1 MPPLHTREVPG
12 SIPGAPIPGIGLIKT
27 FRVPTRLRCP
37 FLVQARPH
45 VSLKS
50 SGMDALLAL
59 VEMPVR
65 LQEKSARRD
74 HGPVLDRMRGAHVNV
89 AVPLLASLGEP
100 ALEVAFAR
108 AELPDERFEPACV
121 VAGRR
126 EEGELGGA
134 GVDLAPERDL
144 LAAVVA
150 PLSCHLPPLA
160 GAYAASAASPSA
172 PTV

>member
-89 AVPLLASLGEP
+89 AVPLLASLGQLEP
-100 ALEVAFAR
+100 PGRVALRHELRLDFAFR
-108 AELPDERFEPACV
+108 ASTVRC
-121 VAGRR
+121 G
-126 EEGELGGA
+126 GENQ
-134 GVDLAPERDL
+134 
-144 LAAVVA
+144 
-150 PLSCHLPPLA
+150 
-160 GAYAASAASPSA
+160 
-172 PTV
+172 